1 MVTSDGLHGAD
12 FCFLAGSRMLEF
24 TPNRSL
30 LRRKGLPVMRSFRHL
45 SVLAAIA
52 ALMFGSSLRLGGQS
66 ADLPDTAPIATI
78 GAGSTVAVNVDVIL
92 PANQGT
98 IYFQNGAVTTWE
110 QIDKKAPS
118 CRLNA
123 VESPV
128 VRRLVPGRKI
138 VITGT
143 RQNNASVNFY
153 GDVLQFEEDA
163 TVGELQCAP
172 GHKGAMSIGE
182 LKQVFGGMFSL
193 IQAPPI
199 VG

>member
-1 MVTSDGLHGAD
+1 MRLVSQI
-12 FCFLAGSRMLEF
+12 
-24 TPNRSL
+24 
-30 LRRKGLPVMRSFRHL
+30 PVAVAF
-45 SVLAAIA
+45 VAFA
-52 ALMFGSSLRLGGQS
+52 FGSSLNLSAQS

-78 GAGSTVAVNVDVIL
+78 GAGSTVAVNADILL

-98 IYFQNGAVTTWE
+98 IYLQNGAITTWE

-128 VRRLVPGRKI
+128 VRRLVPGRKM

-143 RQNNASVNFY
+143 TQNNASVNFY
-153 GDVLQFEEDA
+153 GDVLQFDEDA
-163 TVGELQCAP
+163 TVSQFQCSP
-172 GHKGAMSIGE
+172 GHKGAMTIGE

-199 VG
+199 VGE

>member
-1 MVTSDGLHGAD
+1 
-12 FCFLAGSRMLEF
+12 
-24 TPNRSL
+24 
-30 LRRKGLPVMRSFRHL
+30 MRSFRHL
-45 SVLAAIA
+45 SVLIA
-52 ALMFGSSLRLGGQS
+52 LGTFVLASSQRLVAQS
-66 ADLPDTAPIATI
+66 ADLPDTAPIANI

-92 PANQGT
+92 PANQGA
-98 IYFQNGAVTTWE
+98 IYFQAGATTTWE
-110 QIDKKAPS
+110 QIDKNAPS
-118 CRLNA
+118 CRLST

-153 GDVLQFEEDA
+153 GDVLEFEEDA

-172 GHKGAMSIGE
+172 GHKGAMTIGE

-199 VG
+199 VGE

>member
-1 MVTSDGLHGAD
+1 M
-12 FCFLAGSRMLEF
+12 
-24 TPNRSL
+24 
-30 LRRKGLPVMRSFRHL
+30 MRLFRHF
-45 SVLAAIA
+45 SVLAALGVL
-52 ALMFGSSLRLGGQS
+52 ALTSSLSARAQN

-78 GAGSTVAVNVDVIL
+78 GAGSTVAVNADIIL

-98 IYFQNGAVTTWE
+98 IYFQNGAITSWE

-143 RQNNASVNFY
+143 SQNNGSVFFY

-163 TVGELQCAP
+163 TVSDLQCSP
-172 GHKGAMSIGE
+172 GHKGAMTIGE
-182 LKQVFGGMFSL
+182 LKQVFGSMLSL
-193 IQAPPI
+193 IQAPAV
-199 VG
+199 VGE

>member
-1 MVTSDGLHGAD
+1 
-12 FCFLAGSRMLEF
+12 
-24 TPNRSL
+24 
-30 LRRKGLPVMRSFRHL
+30 MRSVRHL
-45 SVLAAIA
+45 SVLV
-52 ALMFGSSLRLGGQS
+52 ALGLFVVGTSLRLSAQN
-66 ADLPDTAPIATI
+66 ADLPDNAPIATI

-98 IYFQNGAVTTWE
+98 IYFQNGAVTSWE
-110 QIDKKAPS
+110 QLDKKAPS
-118 CRLNA
+118 CRLST

-153 GDVLQFEEDA
+153 GDVLEFQEDA

-172 GHKGAMSIGE
+172 GHKGAMTIGE

-193 IQAPPI
+193 IQAPPV
-199 VG
+199 VGE

>member
-1 MVTSDGLHGAD
+1 
-12 FCFLAGSRMLEF
+12 
-24 TPNRSL
+24 
-30 LRRKGLPVMRSFRHL
+30 MRSFRHL
-45 SVLAAIA
+45 SVLAVLAV
-52 ALMFGSSLRLGGQS
+52 LVFGSSLRLGGQS
-66 ADLPDTAPIATI
+66 ADLPDSAPIATI
-78 GAGSTVAVNVDVIL
+78 GAGSTVAVNVDIVL

-98 IYFQNGAVTTWE
+98 IYFQGGTVTTWE
-110 QIDKKAPS
+110 QLDKKTPS
-118 CRLNA
+118 CRLSA

-128 VRRLVPGRKI
+128 VRRLVPGRKMI
-138 VITGT
+138 ITGT

-172 GHKGAMSIGE
+172 GRKGAMTIGE

>member
-12 FCFLAGSRMLEF
+12 FCFLAGSRMLKF

-52 ALMFGSSLRLGGQS
+52 ALIFGSSLRLGGQS

>member
-1 MVTSDGLHGAD
+1 
-12 FCFLAGSRMLEF
+12 
-24 TPNRSL
+24 
-30 LRRKGLPVMRSFRHL
+30 MRSFRHL
-45 SVLAAIA
+45 SVLIVLGTLLLA
-52 ALMFGSSLRLGGQS
+52 SSLDLSAQS
-66 ADLPDTAPIATI
+66 ANLPDTAPIATI

-92 PANQGT
+92 PANQGA

-118 CRLNA
+118 CRLST
-123 VESPV
+123 VESQV
-128 VRRLVPGRKI
+128 VRRLVPGRKL

-143 RQNNASVNFY
+143 RQNDASVNFY
-153 GDVLQFEEDA
+153 GDVLEFEEDA

-172 GHKGAMSIGE
+172 GHKGAMTIGE

-199 VG
+199 VGE

>member
-1 MVTSDGLHGAD
+1 M
-12 FCFLAGSRMLEF
+12 
-24 TPNRSL
+24 
-30 LRRKGLPVMRSFRHL
+30 VMRSVRHL
-45 SVLAAIA
+45 SILV
-52 ALMFGSSLRLGGQS
+52 ALGLFVFGSSLRLSAQS
-66 ADLPDTAPIATI
+66 ADLPDSAPIATI

-98 IYFQNGAVTTWE
+98 IYFQNGAITTWE
-110 QIDKKAPS
+110 QLDKKAPS
-118 CRLNA
+118 CRLSA

-128 VRRLVPGRKI
+128 VRRLVPGRKL

-153 GDVLQFEEDA
+153 GDVLEFEEDA

-172 GHKGAMSIGE
+172 GHKGAMTIGE

-193 IQAPPI
+193 IQAPPV
-199 VG
+199 VGE

>member
-1 MVTSDGLHGAD
+1 MR
-12 FCFLAGSRMLEF
+12 FLRH
-24 TPNRSL
+24 
-30 LRRKGLPVMRSFRHL
+30 LPVVVALAS
-45 SVLAAIA
+45 LAAGPLLVSA
-52 ALMFGSSLRLGGQS
+52 QS

-78 GAGSTVAVNVDVIL
+78 GAGSTVAVNMDILL

-98 IYFQNGAVTTWE
+98 IYLQNGSVTTWE

-128 VRRLVPGRKI
+128 VRRLVPGRKL

-143 RQNNASVNFY
+143 TQNNGSVFFY

-163 TVGELQCAP
+163 TVSQFQCSP
-172 GHKGAMSIGE
+172 GHKGAMTIGE
-182 LKQVFGGMFSL
+182 LKQVFGNMFSL
-193 IQAPPI
+193 IQAPAV
-199 VG
+199 VGE

>member
-1 MVTSDGLHGAD
+1 M
-12 FCFLAGSRMLEF
+12 R
-24 TPNRSL
+24 L
-30 LRRKGLPVMRSFRHL
+30 LRHL
-45 SVLAAIA
+45 SILGSLAVLS
-52 ALMFGSSLRLGGQS
+52 LGSSLPLGGQS

-92 PANQGT
+92 PANQGI
-98 IYFQNGAVTTWE
+98 IYFQGGATTTWE
-110 QIDKKAPS
+110 QLDKKAPS
-118 CRLNA
+118 CRLSA

-128 VRRLVPGRKI
+128 VRRLVPGRKLI
-138 VITGT
+138 ITGT

-153 GDVLQFEEDA
+153 GDILQFEEDA

-172 GHKGAMSIGE
+172 GHKGAMTIGE

>member
-1 MVTSDGLHGAD
+1 MPSSPAD
-12 FCFLAGSRMLEF
+12 FCVVKGTGVLKF
-24 TPNRSL
+24 TPNRVH
-30 LRRKGLPVMRSFRHL
+30 LRRKGLTVIRSLRYL
-45 SVLAAIA
+45 SVLSVFA
-52 ALMFGSSLRLGGQS
+52 ALVFGSSLRLGGQS
-66 ADLPDTAPIATI
+66 ADLPDSAPIATI

-98 IYFQNGAVTTWE
+98 IYFQSGAVTTWE

-118 CRLNA
+118 CRLSA

-172 GHKGAMSIGE
+172 GHKGSMSIGE

>member
-1 MVTSDGLHGAD
+1 
-12 FCFLAGSRMLEF
+12 
-24 TPNRSL
+24 
-30 LRRKGLPVMRSFRHL
+30 MRFVRHL
-45 SVLAAIA
+45 SVLV
-52 ALMFGSSLRLGGQS
+52 ALGILVLGSSLRSNAQS

-78 GAGSTVAVNVDVIL
+78 GAGSTVAVNVDVVL

-98 IYFQNGAVTTWE
+98 IYFQNGAISNWE
-110 QIDKKAPS
+110 QLDKKAPS
-118 CRLNA
+118 CRLST

-153 GDVLQFEEDA
+153 GDVLEFEEDA

-172 GHKGAMSIGE
+172 GHKGAMTILE

-193 IQAPPI
+193 IQAPPV
-199 VG
+199 VGE

>member
-1 MVTSDGLHGAD
+1 MI
-12 FCFLAGSRMLEF
+12 
-24 TPNRSL
+24 
-30 LRRKGLPVMRSFRHL
+30 RSFRHL
-45 SVLAAIA
+45 SVLVFTGIA
-52 ALMFGSSLRLGGQS
+52 LLSLTLRLGAQS

-98 IYFQNGAVTTWE
+98 IYFQGGAITSWE

-128 VRRLVPGRKI
+128 VRRLVPGRKL

-153 GDVLQFEEDA
+153 GDVLQFDEDA
-163 TVGELQCAP
+163 TVGELQCSG
-172 GHKGAMSIGE
+172 GHKGAMTIGE

-199 VG
+199 VGE

>member
-1 MVTSDGLHGAD
+1 
-12 FCFLAGSRMLEF
+12 MLEF
-24 TPNRSL
+24 TPNRCL
-30 LRRKGLPVMRSFRHL
+30 LHRKGLTGMRSLRHL
-45 SVLAAIA
+45 SVLAAVA
-52 ALMFGSSLRLGGQS
+52 ALVFGSSLRLGGQS

-78 GAGSTVAVNVDVIL
+78 GAGSTVAVNSEVIL

-98 IYFQNGAVTTWE
+98 IYFQNGAITTWE
-110 QIDKKAPS
+110 QLDKKAPS
-118 CRLNA
+118 CRLST

-153 GDVLQFEEDA
+153 GDVLEFEEDA
-163 TVGELQCAP
+163 TVGEMQCAP
-172 GHKGAMSIGE
+172 GHKGSMSIGE
-182 LKQVFGGMFSL
+182 LKQVFGGIFSL
-193 IQAPPI
+193 LQAPPI

>member
-1 MVTSDGLHGAD
+1 
-12 FCFLAGSRMLEF
+12 
-24 TPNRSL
+24 
-30 LRRKGLPVMRSFRHL
+30 MRSFRHL
-45 SVLAAIA
+45 SILIVLGTFV
-52 ALMFGSSLRLGGQS
+52 LGSSLRVS
-66 ADLPDTAPIATI
+66 AQGANLPDNAPIATI

-92 PANQGT
+92 PANQAA

-118 CRLNA
+118 CRLST
-123 VESPV
+123 VESQV

-153 GDVLQFEEDA
+153 GDVLEFEEDA

-172 GHKGAMSIGE
+172 GHKGSMTIGE

-199 VG
+199 VGE

>member
-1 MVTSDGLHGAD
+1 MRA
-12 FCFLAGSRMLEF
+12 
-24 TPNRSL
+24 
-30 LRRKGLPVMRSFRHL
+30 LRHF
-45 SVLAAIA
+45 SVLIA
-52 ALMFGSSLRLGGQS
+52 FAVLAFGSSLRLGAQS

-78 GAGSTVAVNVDVIL
+78 GAGSTVAVNVDILL

-98 IYFQNGAVTTWE
+98 IYFQNGATTTWD

-128 VRRLVPGRKI
+128 VRRLVPGRKL

-143 RQNNASVNFY
+143 TQNNGSVFFY

-163 TVGELQCAP
+163 TISDLQCSP
-172 GHKGAMSIGE
+172 GHKGAMTIGE

-193 IQAPPI
+193 VQAPAV
-199 VG
+199 VGE

>member
-1 MVTSDGLHGAD
+1 
-12 FCFLAGSRMLEF
+12 
-24 TPNRSL
+24 
-30 LRRKGLPVMRSFRHL
+30 MRSFRHL
-45 SVLAAIA
+45 SVLIVLGTLLLA
-52 ALMFGSSLRLGGQS
+52 SSLDLSAQS
-66 ADLPDTAPIATI
+66 ANLPDSAPIATI

-92 PANQGT
+92 PANQGA

-118 CRLNA
+118 CRLST
-123 VESPV
+123 VESQV
-128 VRRLVPGRKI
+128 VRRLVPGRKL

-143 RQNNASVNFY
+143 RQNDASVNFY
-153 GDVLQFEEDA
+153 GDVLEFEEDA

-172 GHKGAMSIGE
+172 GHKGAMTIGE

-199 VG
+199 VGE